1 LVGKAAVSWSFG
13 LIKELFVA
21 SFHKVEKIVHCT
33 FSRSGRMATN
43 LQRMQI
49 MMEEIG
55 PVMPSIE
62 AVIQSEEKNWAIQ
75 FDDQSIVM
83 LEWAEKP
90 DRVVLTA
97 MLGAPSESMQLSVY
111 ETLLCYNLLWKD
123 TGGVKMALSGPGGEL
138 ILLYELFSTDLT
150 LNELQTVLTNFVSI
164 AQVWSVYVTG
174 ESDQPAGTVPGSMD
188 MLQLGA

>member
-1 LVGKAAVSWSFG
+1 
-13 LIKELFVA
+13 
-21 SFHKVEKIVHCT
+21 
-33 FSRSGRMATN
+33 MATN
-43 LQRMQI
+43 LERMQI

-55 PVMPSIE
+55 PSMSEIE

-75 FDDQSIVM
+75 FDDQSIIM
-83 LEWAEKP
+83 LEWADSP

-97 MLGAPSESMQLSVY
+97 MLGTPTESMQMSVY

-138 ILLYELFSTDLT
+138 VLLYELFAGSIT
-150 LNELQTVLTNFVSI
+150 LSELQTVLTNFVSI

-174 ESDQPAGTVPGSMD
+174 ESDQAAPVLPSSLD
-188 MLQLGA
+188 MLHLGA

>member
-1 LVGKAAVSWSFG
+1 M
-13 LIKELFVA
+13 A
-21 SFHKVEKIVHCT
+21 SHLERI
-33 FSRSGRMATN
+33 
-43 LQRMQI
+43 QI

-55 PVMPSIE
+55 PSMSEIE
-62 AVIQSEEKNWAIQ
+62 AVIQSEDKNWAIQ
-75 FDDQSIVM
+75 FDEQSIVT

-90 DRVVLTA
+90 ERIVLTS
-97 MLGAPSESMQLSVY
+97 MLGTPSEKMQTSVY

-138 ILLYELFSTDLT
+138 VLLYELFVADLS

-174 ESDQPAGTVPGSMD
+174 EGHQSAENLPGPMD
-188 MLQLGA
+188 MLHLGA

>member
-1 LVGKAAVSWSFG
+1 
-13 LIKELFVA
+13 
-21 SFHKVEKIVHCT
+21 
-33 FSRSGRMATN
+33 MATN
-43 LQRMQI
+43 LERVQI

-55 PVMPSIE
+55 PSMPEIE

-90 DRVVLTA
+90 DRIVLSS
-97 MLGAPSESMQLSVY
+97 MLGSPSEDMQLSVY

-123 TGGVKMALSGPGGEL
+123 TGGVKMALAGPGGEL
-138 ILLYELFSTDLT
+138 ILLYELHASDVM
-150 LNELQTVLTNFVSI
+150 LNDMQTILSNFVSI
-164 AQVWSVYVTG
+164 AQVWSVYVMG
-174 ESDQPAGTVPGSMD
+174 EGGQPASNLAGPMD

>member
-1 LVGKAAVSWSFG
+1 
-13 LIKELFVA
+13 
-21 SFHKVEKIVHCT
+21 
-33 FSRSGRMATN
+33 MATN
-43 LQRMQI
+43 LERMQI

-62 AVIQSEEKNWAIQ
+62 AVIQSEERNWAIQ

-83 LEWAEKP
+83 LEWADKP

-97 MLGAPSESMQLSVY
+97 MLGSPSESMQLSVY

-138 ILLYELFSTDLT
+138 ILLYELSGTELT
-150 LNELQTVLTNFVSI
+150 LGELQTVLANFVSI

-174 ESDQPAGTVPGSMD
+174 DGDQPAGNLPGSVD

>member
-1 LVGKAAVSWSFG
+1 
-13 LIKELFVA
+13 
-21 SFHKVEKIVHCT
+21 
-33 FSRSGRMATN
+33 MATN
-43 LQRMQI
+43 LERIQI

-55 PVMPSIE
+55 PSMSEIE

-83 LEWAEKP
+83 LEWSESP
-90 DRVVLTA
+90 DRIVLSA
-97 MLGAPSESMQLSVY
+97 MLGTASESMQLSVY

-138 ILLYELFSTDLT
+138 VLLYELFASNLS
-150 LNELQTVLTNFVSI
+150 LNELQTVLANFVSI

-174 ESDQPAGTVPGSMD
+174 ESDQVAPALPSSLD
-188 MLQLGA
+188 MLNLGA

>member
-1 LVGKAAVSWSFG
+1 M
-13 LIKELFVA
+13 A
-21 SFHKVEKIVHCT
+21 SHLE
-33 FSRSGRMATN
+33 
-43 LQRMQI
+43 RMQI

-55 PVMPSIE
+55 PSMPEIE

-75 FDDQSIVM
+75 FDDQSIVT

-90 DRVVLTA
+90 ERVVLTS
-97 MLGAPSESMQLSVY
+97 MLGVPSESMQLSVY

-138 ILLYELFSTDLT
+138 VLLYELFTSDLSV
-150 LNELQTVLTNFVSI
+150 NELQTVLSNFVSI

-174 ESDQPAGTVPGSMD
+174 ENDQPATNLPGPMD
-188 MLQLGA
+188 MLHLGA